1 MHTVLYVD
9 DSPDD
14 LELGKLFLERNGE
27 LHVETRVSAAEGL
40 AALRERSYDAVVS
53 DYQMPGMDGISFL
66 QAVRREFG
74 DLPFVLF
81 TGRGREEVAIAAI
94 NYGADRYV
102 QKGGDAATLYAEL
115 AHALRQA
122 ILRSHAECEL
132 RRSEERLSR
141 LMDNAKD
148 LIYRMSLPDRSYSF
162 MSRAS
167 VDLTG
172 YTPDEFY
179 AEPGLLRR
187 LIHPEWQEYYQRMW
201 DDLLTGTVP
210 PSYEFQI
217 IDRAGQTRW
226 VNQRNVLVTGDD
238 GRPVA
243 IEAIVTDVTRQ
254 KEVEQDLRLSEQRFR
269 RLFEQIPLG
278 IAVVDRDYRFRMVN
292 PTFCRM
298 LGYAE
303 EELIGRPFASVTDPG
318 DLPISLAETDRV
330 VSGEVPFVR
339 FEKQYRAKDGRAVRA
354 RLTISV
360 IRDEQGGVEHLIPV
374 IEELGGAS
382 GIPDR

>member
-1 MHTVLYVD
+1 
-9 DSPDD
+9 
-14 LELGKLFLERNGE
+14 
-27 LHVETRVSAAEGL
+27 
-40 AALRERSYDAVVS
+40 
-53 DYQMPGMDGISFL
+53 
-66 QAVRREFG
+66 
-74 DLPFVLF
+74 
-81 TGRGREEVAIAAI
+81 
-94 NYGADRYV
+94 
-102 QKGGDAATLYAEL
+102 
-115 AHALRQA
+115 
-122 ILRSHAECEL
+122 
-132 RRSEERLSR
+132 
-141 LMDNAKD
+141 MDNAKD

>member
-1 MHTVLYVD
+1 
-9 DSPDD
+9 
-14 LELGKLFLERNGE
+14 
-27 LHVETRVSAAEGL
+27 
-40 AALRERSYDAVVS
+40 
-53 DYQMPGMDGISFL
+53 MDGISFL